1 MARTPAQSGNDQRMI
16 GKTVAGRYGLV
27 RLLGD
32 GGMGAVYKAEDNVLR
47 RFVALK
53 LLHPAAAAN
62 PAAVERFLREAQA
75 AASIGHPNI
84 IDILDFGESD
94 GKPYL
99 VMEYLRGRSLADALA
114 TDGPFT
120 VRHACAIATHALAGL
135 QGAHDRGI
143 LHRDLKPANLM
154 LTARFGDRTFVKLL
168 DFGFAALLGDGA
180 SVPDRSLTPAR
191 TLVGTPAYAAPERL
205 RGDDRRDPRTD
216 LYALGVVLFEM
227 LAGVRPF
234 DASSFSELA
243 RKVQNDPAPALRL
256 YRPDTP
262 EALEKIVA
270 KALAK
275 NADDRFQ
282 DAEGFAAA
290 LVPFG
295 GRMVESD
302 DSASDSLSMD
312 LLKIRA
318 RERKHVPTG
327 RTKQPAPGALP
338 KPATHGSLH
347 DDSDDLVIDRIS
359 LDVGPRA
366 RQSAPRPSTPGAES
380 RRTPGS
386 EGPDVR
392 GAAGAANQNKELPP
406 RHEAPATLPAP
417 PKHARALRTP
427 LPPIGSAGGPS
438 WLNETEKASRLPD
451 ETIRN
456 QSPAALRTSAQPGQ
470 RKPELPTPRAEP
482 TFPGLP
488 RQAMKGAPQPGSLPQ
503 PSARSGA
510 AQPGTAQ
517 SVASPAATGLAA
529 PGPASYQGR
538 SAAPPAAAAALSA
551 AAKPA
556 PSATSGSAS
565 GRTPTHEAAGRDREV
580 ESSVGLSILRFVSHR
595 YGERSLAGVLAA
607 LPQDARS
614 VFTAGLSPGVWISF
628 EAVSALVE
636 AIDRKLGRDDLHLIA
651 DCGRAVAE
659 GTAERLHEPG
669 QPFPPP
675 ELLLAEMPRY
685 LISMFRGVQCRV
697 RSIGRGYGRIELD
710 ELAHPAS
717 LTLCVVVLGV
727 LDRTLGR
734 FGAREV
740 EVNLLNCRYLGDDEN
755 LFDISWL
762 IA

>member
-47 RFVALK
+47 RFVAIK

-84 IDILDFGESD
+84 IDILDFGQSE

-114 TDGPFT
+114 TDGPFS
-120 VRHACAIATHALAGL
+120 VRQACAIATHALAGL

-154 LTARFGDRTFVKLL
+154 LAARFGDRTFVKLL
-168 DFGFAALLGDGA
+168 DFGFAALLGDAG
-180 SVPDRSLTPAR
+180 SPPDRSLTPAR

-243 RKVQNDPAPALRL
+243 RKVQNEPAPALRL
-256 YRPDTP
+256 YRPEVP
-262 EALEKIVA
+262 EALERVVA
-270 KALAK
+270 KALSK
-275 NADDRFQ
+275 TPEERFA
-282 DAEGFAAA
+282 DAESFAAA

-295 GRMVESD
+295 GRMVEND

-327 RTKQPAPGALP
+327 RNRMPAPGALP
-338 KPATHGSLH
+338 KPSDRATRKH
-347 DDSDDLVIDRIS
+347 DSDELAFDRIA
-359 LDVGPRA
+359 LDVGAKARGRNPLDARPVVAREPARPEAASELAARA
-366 RQSAPRPSTPGAES
+366 GQT
-380 RRTPGS
+380 
-386 EGPDVR
+386 V
-392 GAAGAANQNKELPP
+392 
-406 RHEAPATLPAP
+406 PAP
-417 PKHARALRTP
+417 PKQPPSPPRTP
-427 LPPIGSAGGPS
+427 LPPLGNPT
-438 WLNETEKASRLPD
+438 WLHQTEKNTRLPD
-451 ETIRN
+451 ETIRGAR
-456 QSPAALRTSAQPGQ
+456 QPARADAEVRPSAREPGKPARPSEASPEHDLTGKAPRAETGSAGAAARPAPSVPTGSPAAR
-470 RKPELPTPRAEP
+470 
-482 TFPGLP
+482 
-488 RQAMKGAPQPGSLPQ
+488 
-503 PSARSGA
+503 
-510 AQPGTAQ
+510 
-517 SVASPAATGLAA
+517 
-529 PGPASYQGR
+529 
-538 SAAPPAAAAALSA
+538 
-551 AAKPA
+551 PA
-556 PSATSGSAS
+556 PSTANGSSGGRAS
-565 GRTPTHEAAGRDREV
+565 VEGTLAREREV
-580 ESSVGLSILRFVSHR
+580 EASVGLAMLRFVSHR
-595 YGERSLAGVLAA
+595 YGERALSGVLAA

-614 VFTAGLSPGVWISF
+614 VFSAGLSPGAWISF
-628 EAVSALVE
+628 ESMSALVE
-636 AIDRKLGRDDLHLIA
+636 AIDRKLGRDDLHLVA

-669 QPFPPP
+669 KAFPPP

-685 LISMFRGVQCRV
+685 LSSLFRGVQCRV

-710 ELAHPAS
+710 ELAQPAS

-727 LDRTLGR
+727 LDRTLAR

-762 IA
+762 IT

>member
-47 RFVALK
+47 RFVAIK

-84 IDILDFGESD
+84 IDILDFGQSE

-114 TDGPFT
+114 TDGPFS
-120 VRHACAIATHALAGL
+120 VRQACAIATHALAGL

-154 LTARFGDRTFVKLL
+154 LAARFGDRTFVKLL
-168 DFGFAALLGDGA
+168 DFGFAALLGDQDA
-180 SVPDRSLTPAR
+180 LPDRSLTPAR

-216 LYALGVVLFEM
+216 LYAVGVVLFEM

-243 RKVQNDPAPALRL
+243 RKVQNEPAPALRL
-256 YRPDTP
+256 YRPEVP
-262 EALEKIVA
+262 EPLERVVA
-270 KALAK
+270 KALSK
-275 NADDRFQ
+275 TPEERFP
-282 DAEGFAAA
+282 DAESFASA

-295 GRMVESD
+295 GRVVESD

-327 RTKQPAPGALP
+327 RSRMPAPGAMP
-338 KPATHGSLH
+338 KPPAERASKH
-347 DDSDDLVIDRIS
+347 DSDELAFDRLA
-359 LDVGPRA
+359 LDVGAKARA
-366 RQSAPRPSTPGAES
+366 RGRAEAAVKRDGADPRGSVREPVQARAGGAEGADGADGAT
-380 RRTPGS
+380 RT
-386 EGPDVR
+386 
-392 GAAGAANQNKELPP
+392 
-406 RHEAPATLPAP
+406 APTTQPAP
-417 PKHARALRTP
+417 PKPSAPRTP
-427 LPPIGSAGGPS
+427 LPPLNSPS
-438 WLNETEKASRLPD
+438 WLHQTEKNNRLPD
-451 ETIRN
+451 ETIRGT
-456 QSPAALRTSAQPGQ
+456 QVHGDKPARKQEPRQDAEIAKAAQVASASPMPALRPAPST
-470 RKPELPTPRAEP
+470 PT
-482 TFPGLP
+482 
-488 RQAMKGAPQPGSLPQ
+488 GSP
-503 PSARSGA
+503 
-510 AQPGTAQ
+510 
-517 SVASPAATGLAA
+517 
-529 PGPASYQGR
+529 
-538 SAAPPAAAAALSA
+538 
-551 AAKPA
+551 AKPA
-556 PSATSGSAS
+556 PSAANGS
-565 GRTPTHEAAGRDREV
+565 AAGRASPERREREV
-580 ESSVGLSILRFVSHR
+580 EASVGLSVLRFVSHR
-595 YGERSLAGVLAA
+595 YGERALSGVLNA

-614 VFTAGLSPGVWISF
+614 VFSAGLLPGTWISF
-628 EAVSALVE
+628 ISLSALVE
-636 AIDRKLGRDDLHLIA
+636 AIDRKLGRDDLHLVA

-669 QPFPPP
+669 KAFPPP

-685 LISMFRGVQCRV
+685 LGSMFRGVQCRV

-727 LDRTLGR
+727 LDRTLSR

-762 IA
+762 IT

>member
-120 VRHACAIATHALAGL
+120 VRQACAIATHALAGL
-135 QGAHDRGI
+135 QAAHDRGI

-168 DFGFAALLGDGA
+168 DFGFAALLGEGA
-180 SVPDRSLTPAR
+180 SPPDRSLTPAR

-216 LYALGVVLFEM
+216 LYGLGVVLFEM

-256 YRPDTP
+256 YRPDAP
-262 EALEKIVA
+262 EALERIVA

-275 NADDRFQ
+275 NPDDRFQ
-282 DAEGFAAA
+282 DAESFAAA

-295 GRMVESD
+295 GRMVEND
-302 DSASDSLSMD
+302 DSISDSLSMD

-318 RERKHVPTG
+318 RERKHVPTV
-327 RTKQPAPGALP
+327 RSKPPVAGATP
-338 KPATHGSLH
+338 KPPVAPEH
-347 DDSDDLVIDRIS
+347 DSDDLAIDRIA
-359 LDVGPRA
+359 LDVNPRA
-366 RQSAPRPSTPGAES
+366 QQ
-380 RRTPGS
+380 
-386 EGPDVR
+386 
-392 GAAGAANQNKELPP
+392 GAAKLEAGSP
-406 RHEAPATLPAP
+406 RVAPATLPAP
-417 PKHARALRTP
+417 PLRSFRTP
-427 LPPIGSAGGPS
+427 LPPLGAGTS
-438 WLNETEKASRLPD
+438 WAQRTEKSARLPD

-456 QSPAALRTSAQPGQ
+456 HSPASAQAEARPAQRRPELEPPPAPALIPPSRASMPAQARTSP
-470 RKPELPTPRAEP
+470 
-482 TFPGLP
+482 
-488 RQAMKGAPQPGSLPQ
+488 
-503 PSARSGA
+503 SGA
-510 AQPGTAQ
+510 TSSAARRPHLEP
-517 SVASPAATGLAA
+517 SVA
-529 PGPASYQGR
+529 R
-538 SAAPPAAAAALSA
+538 
-551 AAKPA
+551 
-556 PSATSGSAS
+556 
-565 GRTPTHEAAGRDREV
+565 EREV
-580 ESSVGLSILRFVSHR
+580 EASVGLSILRFVSHR
-595 YGERSLAGVLAA
+595 YGERSLASVLGA
-607 LPQDARS
+607 LPPEART
-614 VFTAGLSPGVWISF
+614 VFTAGLSPATWIAF

-636 AIDRKLGRDDLHLIA
+636 AIDRQLGRDDLHLIA

-659 GTAERLHEPG
+659 GTAERLHGPG
-669 QPFPPP
+669 QALPPP

-685 LISMFRGVQCRV
+685 IGSMFRGVQCRV

-710 ELAHPAS
+710 ELAEPAS
-717 LTLCVVVLGV
+717 LTLCVVILGV
-727 LDRTLGR
+727 LDRTLSR

-762 IA
+762 IT

>member
-47 RFVALK
+47 RFVAIK

-84 IDILDFGESD
+84 IDILDFGQSE

-114 TDGPFT
+114 TDGPFS
-120 VRHACAIATHALAGL
+120 VRQACAIATHALAGL

-154 LTARFGDRTFVKLL
+154 LAARFGDRTFVKLL
-168 DFGFAALLGDGA
+168 DFGFAALLGDQDA
-180 SVPDRSLTPAR
+180 LPDRSLTPAR

-216 LYALGVVLFEM
+216 LYAVGVVLFEM

-243 RKVQNDPAPALRL
+243 RKVQNEPAPALRL
-256 YRPDTP
+256 YRPEVP
-262 EALEKIVA
+262 EALERVVA
-270 KALAK
+270 KALSK
-275 NADDRFQ
+275 NPEDRFP
-282 DAEGFAAA
+282 DAESFAAA

-295 GRMVESD
+295 GRVVESD

-327 RTKQPAPGALP
+327 RNRMPAPGAIP
-338 KPATHGSLH
+338 KAPAERASKH
-347 DDSDDLVIDRIS
+347 DSDELAFDRLA
-359 LDVGPRA
+359 LDIGAKARA
-366 RQSAPRPSTPGAES
+366 RGAEPAVKREAAEARAGALREPAEARTGSSVENSGSPRP
-380 RRTPGS
+380 
-386 EGPDVR
+386 
-392 GAAGAANQNKELPP
+392 
-406 RHEAPATLPAP
+406 APTLPAP
-417 PKHARALRTP
+417 PKGTPPRTP
-427 LPPIGSAGGPS
+427 LPPLNNPS
-438 WLNETEKASRLPD
+438 WLHQTEKNSRLPD
-451 ETIRN
+451 ETIRGT
-456 QSPAALRTSAQPGQ
+456 QARGEKPARSPEPRADVESARAARAASPSPMPAAR
-470 RKPELPTPRAEP
+470 
-482 TFPGLP
+482 
-488 RQAMKGAPQPGSLPQ
+488 
-503 PSARSGA
+503 
-510 AQPGTAQ
+510 
-517 SVASPAATGLAA
+517 
-529 PGPASYQGR
+529 
-538 SAAPPAAAAALSA
+538 
-551 AAKPA
+551 PA
-556 PSATSGSAS
+556 PSAATGSPAARPAPS
-565 GRTPTHEAAGRDREV
+565 VANGSSAGRTGPEPREREV
-580 ESSVGLSILRFVSHR
+580 EASVGLSVLRFVSHR
-595 YGERSLAGVLAA
+595 YGERALSGVLNA
-607 LPQDARS
+607 LPQEARS
-614 VFTAGLSPGVWISF
+614 VFSAGLSPGSWISF
-628 EAVSALVE
+628 GSLSALVE

-669 QPFPPP
+669 KAFPPP

-685 LISMFRGVQCRV
+685 LSSMFRGVQCRV

-710 ELAHPAS
+710 EGAHAPS

-727 LDRTLGR
+727 LDRTLSR

-762 IA
+762 IT